1 MKKTPK
7 IKIMKSKYF
16 DSIPEIPLSEYP
28 RPQLQRESYLCLN
41 GEWDYA
47 TTKIGERFSEYQR
60 KIKVPFSPES
70 LIGGGDE
77 VNDYNTK
84 LFYRRSFMLDK
95 EFIKDKTILHF
106 GAVDYS
112 SSVYV
117 NGRLLMRHRGGY
129 LPFSVDISSVV
140 KAGENKLEVTVKDP
154 TDHSGQAR
162 GKQKTEHGQI
172 WYTPQSGIWGSVW
185 LESVSAD
192 YIKDITVVPDIDT
205 DSVSIKIDTEAQMP
219 KVKIY
224 DGEKL
229 LAEAEGKICDIP
241 LSDYELWSPENPKL
255 YDIVIETEGD
265 TVRSYFGMRKF
276 SVGKD
281 ENGISRLMLNNRPYF
296 HNGILDQG
304 YWSDGMLTP
313 PSDEAMLDDIRLA
326 KSMGYNMLR
335 KHIKIEPLRWYYHCD
350 REGIL
355 VWQDMVNGGGEYSFA
370 VTAAIPFT
378 GIHFRDDKYKL
389 FGREDEKYREEFI
402 NEVKET
408 VHLLKNCVSLAMWV
422 VFNEGWGQFDSDR
435 ISELVQ
441 YLDKTR
447 TVDRTSGW
455 HDQKSGDFISKHIY
469 FTKIRCPRDKRCF
482 LLSEF
487 GGYSHACKGHVYRKD
502 KIFGYKVF
510 EDTRSMQRAFEK
522 LYENSI
528 IPNIEKGLS
537 AAVYTQLSDVEE
549 ETNGFIT
556 YDREVVKF
564 DVERVRAINERVR
577 IAESARTVENTEASE
592 DN

>member
-1 MKKTPK
+1 MKAAPK
-7 IKIMKSKYF
+7 IKILKSKYF

-28 RPQLQRESYLCLN
+28 RPQLQRDSYLCLN

-47 TTKIGERFSEYQR
+47 TAKIGEKLTEYQR

-77 VNDYNTK
+77 PNDYNTK
-84 LFYRRSFMLDK
+84 LFYKRTFTLEKD
-95 EFIKDKTILHF
+95 FIKDKTILHL

-117 NGRLLMRHRGGY
+117 NGRLLSRHRGGY

-154 TDHSGQAR
+154 TDKCAQAR

-185 LESVSAD
+185 LESVSRD
-192 YIKDITVVPDIDT
+192 YIKDITVVPDIDNDCINIKT
-205 DSVSIKIDTEAQMP
+205 DTDAESVSIE
-219 KVKIY
+219 IY
-224 DGEKL
+224 DDGTL
-229 LAEAEGKICDIP
+229 IASDAGKDCSIP
-241 LSDYELWSPENPKL
+241 LESYQLWSPENPKL
-255 YDIVIETEGD
+255 YDIVIKTEGD

-281 ENGISRLMLNNRPYF
+281 EQGISRLMLNNRPYF

-326 KSMGYNMLR
+326 KAMGYNMLR

-350 REGIL
+350 REGML
-355 VWQDMVNGGGEYSFA
+355 VWQDMVNGGGQYSFA

-378 GIHFRDDKYKL
+378 GIHFKDDKYKL
-389 FGREDEKYREEFI
+389 FAREDSKYRDEFI

-408 VHLLKNCVSLAMWV
+408 VQLLKNSVSLSMWV
-422 VFNEGWGQFDSDR
+422 IFNEGWGQFDSDR
-435 ISELVQ
+435 IAELVQ
-441 YLDKTR
+441 FLDSTR
-447 TVDRTSGW
+447 TIDRTSGW

-577 IAESARTVENTEASE
+577 IAESARTVENTEVSE